1 MIFKTDKFGKD
12 SVQRNET
19 LFTLANGNIGMRGDT
34 EEKAGTFHKGTYING
49 FFDKESI
56 LYGETAYGYAKNHE
70 TILNLPDAK
79 RIEMKI
85 NGAAFAID
93 GSSGKCTLNTLCTD
107 LEKGTLTRECDWE
120 MAGIKSTCTASVLFL
135 LSMKTAPQSVIA

>member
-1 MIFKTDKFGKD
+1 MIFKTEKFGKD

-19 LFTLANGNIGMRGDT
+19 LFTLGNGNIGMRGDT

-56 LYGETAYGYAKNHE
+56 LYGENAYGYAKNHE

-79 RIEMKI
+79 RIELCIDGK
-85 NGAAFAID
+85 AFAID
-93 GSSGKCTLNTLCTD
+93 GCCGFILVPFNVVDERFKVGLKLLGECSDDFFTTL
-107 LEKGTLTRECDWE
+107 
-120 MAGIKSTCTASVLFL
+120 
-135 LSMKTAPQSVIA
+135 KTKAVFNFAFDFCHL